1 MDAARER
8 KLFLLLLFIVWLVS
22 SLVPLTDLL
31 EITRTS
37 MKIKKSTILP
47 AFSSKLLSLLLKI
60 LNQFEDMFL
69 NLDCL
74 SHTFLLKHNRYW
86 IAKRKKKPKKPVP
99 NPEFIHKVS
108 DQPWILIPHI
118 FYTIFYETKSC

>member
-74 SHTFLLKHNRYW
+74 SHTFLLKHNR
-86 IAKRKKKPKKPVP
+86 
-99 NPEFIHKVS
+99 
-108 DQPWILIPHI
+108 
-118 FYTIFYETKSC
+118 